1 MTRPYTLG
9 HTLVRATDITM
20 KFDDNLV
27 LKPTSIEVRDILR
40 PGMEQGQV
48 IGILG
53 PSGCGKTT
61 FARILA
67 GLQEPTTGT
76 IQVADIK
83 NLDVMKPIQPGL
95 VGMVAQNYP
104 LFPWRTVEGN
114 LLVALEQ
121 SQWPREPKEARWQKA
136 QEYLDLFG
144 LTDKIKCYP
153 SQLSGGQKQRV
164 SIIRE
169 LLCSEHYLVMD
180 EPFTGLDPIK
190 KDTLCATINKVA
202 TLHEQNTL
210 FIVAHDIDALTKI
223 SDCLWLFGRE
233 RDQNGNP
240 IPGSAIRK
248 SYNLIERGLAWEPD
262 IARMPAF
269 HEFKNEVRAEFDNL

>member
-1 MTRPYTLG
+1 MTHQYTLG
-9 HTLVRATDITM
+9 PTLVKATDVTM
-20 KFDDNLV
+20 KFDDTLV
-27 LKPTSIEVRDILR
+27 LKPTSIEVKDILR
-40 PGMEQGQV
+40 PNMQQGQV

-76 IQVADIK
+76 VQVADNE
-83 NLDVMKPIQPGL
+83 NLTILKPITAGA

-104 LFPWRTVEGN
+104 LFPWRTVWGN
-114 LLVALEQ
+114 LNIALEPLKL
-121 SQWPREPKEARWQKA
+121 SPTIRDSRINS
-136 QEYLDLFG
+136 YLSKFG
-144 LTDKIKCYP
+144 LRDKASCYP
-153 SQLSGGQKQRV
+153 AQLSGGQKQRI

-180 EPFTGLDPIK
+180 EPFTGLDPIM
-190 KDTLCATINKVA
+190 KDKLCETINQVA
-202 TLHEQNTL
+202 TMHEQNTI
-210 FIVAHDIDALTKI
+210 FVVAHDIDALVKI

-233 RDQNGNP
+233 RDKDGNKL
-240 IPGSAIRK
+240 PGATIQK

-262 IARMPAF
+262 IAKMPAF
-269 HEFKNEVRAEFDNL
+269 HDFKLEVRAEFDNL